1 MGKYNFKEIASGNF
15 KPNRRVVISEAKQ
28 MDNGELS
35 GYAISEQVVFDDN
48 GKPLTMFMK
57 NGLGVVSVQGLKIL
71 ADTIDKALKTIEN
84 ESACKC
90 ENQCDT
96 CTPSYT
102 CESDEIKENG

>member
-1 MGKYNFKEIASGNF
+1 MGKYSFKEIASGNF

-84 ESACKC
+84 ENTNECVNRCS
-90 ENQCDT
+90 
-96 CTPSYT
+96 CTSSCT

>member
-1 MGKYNFKEIASGNF
+1 MGKYSFKEIASGNF

-71 ADTIDKALKTIEN
+71 ADTIEKALETIEN
-84 ESACKC
+84 ENTNECVNHCS
-90 ENQCDT
+90 
-96 CTPSYT
+96 CTPSCT
-102 CESDEIKENG
+102 CNGDEIKENG

>member
-1 MGKYNFKEIASGNF
+1 MGKYNFKEIASGDF

-57 NGLGVVSVQGLKIL
+57 NGLGVVSLHGLRIL
-71 ADTIDKALKTIEN
+71 ADTIDKALKTIESEN
-84 ESACKC
+84 RCESSCM
-90 ENQCDT
+90 T
-96 CTPSYT
+96 CTPCYNN
-102 CESDEIKENG
+102 DEISKENG